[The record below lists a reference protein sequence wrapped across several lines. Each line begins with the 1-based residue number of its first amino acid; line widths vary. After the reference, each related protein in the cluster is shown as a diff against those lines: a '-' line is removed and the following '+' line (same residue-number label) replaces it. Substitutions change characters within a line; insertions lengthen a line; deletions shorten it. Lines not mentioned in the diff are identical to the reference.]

1 MLYGMSAKLTDTQM
15 QTLRQWAEQGKDL
28 NAIQKALA
36 EEMGLHLTYMD
47 TRFLLLDNG
56 IELQSAPEPVRKKE
70 NPLPPAP
77 DSPAG
82 QLQVTVDELQQ
93 PGVFLSGK
101 VHFPSGATG
110 SWFFDATGRLSW
122 EPGIGEPTPA
132 EMADFQKE
140 LSRILRSQLG
150 QI

>member
-1 MLYGMSAKLTDTQM
+1 MSAKLTDTQI
-15 QTLRQWAEQGKDL
+15 QTLCQWAEQGKDL
-28 NAIQKALA
+28 NAIQKSLA
-36 EEMGLHLTYMD
+36 EEMGVHLTYMD

-56 IELQSAPEPVRKKE
+56 IELTSTPEPARKDE
-70 NPLPPAP
+70 PAPPAP
-77 DSPAG
+77 DSSAE
-82 QLQVTVDELQQ
+82 QLEVTVDELQQ

-101 VHFPSGATG
+101 VNFPSGATG
-110 SWFFDATGRLSW
+110 SWLFDATGQLSW

>member
-1 MLYGMSAKLTDTQM
+1 MLGCMSAKLTDTQM

-36 EEMGLHLTYMD
+36 EEMDVHLTYMD

-56 IELQSAPEPVRKKE
+56 IELQSAPEPTRKNE
-70 NPLPPAP
+70 PATPAP
-77 DSPAG
+77 VAPAG
-82 QLQVTVDELQQ
+82 QLKVTVDELQQ

-101 VHFPSGATG
+101 VNFPSGATG
-110 SWFFDATGRLSW
+110 SWLFDATGQLSW

-140 LSRILRSQLG
+140 LGRILRSQLG

>member
-1 MLYGMSAKLTDTQM
+1 MLGGMSAKLTDTQM

-36 EEMGLHLTYMD
+36 EEMDVHMTYMD

-56 IELQSAPEPVRKKE
+56 IELQSAPEPVRKDE
-70 NPLPPAP
+70 PVPQVP
-77 DSPAG
+77 DAPAG
-82 QLQVTVDELQQ
+82 QLKVTVDELQQ

-101 VHFPSGATG
+101 VNFPSGATG
-110 SWFFDATGRLSW
+110 SWLFDAAGRLSW